1 MKMKTQAQGIGEVL
15 EQTFARLQV
24 IAALILFPGL
34 LTAVVTDGSVPALAT
49 KALLAAMV
57 LPTVVLSVG
66 LTRPSDPSAPA
77 TC

>member
-1 MKMKTQAQGIGEVL
+1 MEMTTQAQGIGAVL
-15 EQTFARLQV
+15 EQAFARLQV
-24 IAALILFPGL
+24 AAAVVLAIGL

-57 LPTVVLSVG
+57 LPTVVLSFG
-66 LTRPSDPSAPA
+66 LTRPSGPSAPA

>member
-1 MKMKTQAQGIGEVL
+1 MKTQAQGIGEVL

-24 IAALILFPGL
+24 VAALILAAGL
-34 LTAVVTDGSVPALAT
+34 LTAIATDGSVPTLVT

-77 TC
+77 AC

>member
-1 MKMKTQAQGIGEVL
+1 MKTQAQGIGEVL

-34 LTAVVTDGSVPALAT
+34 LTAVATDGSIPALAT

>member
-1 MKMKTQAQGIGEVL
+1 MKTHAQGIGAVL

-24 IAALILFPGL
+24 VAALVLFPGL
-34 LTAVVTDGSVPALAT
+34 LIAVVTDGSVPTLAT

-66 LTRPSDPSAPA
+66 LTQPSDPSAPA
-77 TC
+77 TCL

>member
-1 MKMKTQAQGIGEVL
+1 MKTQAQGIGEVL

-24 IAALILFPGL
+24 VAALVLAAGL
-34 LTAVVTDGSVPALAT
+34 LTAIVTDGSVPTLAT

-66 LTRPSDPSAPA
+66 LTRPSDLSAPS
-77 TC
+77 TCS